1 MIVNEPYLPTI
12 TLQDIL
18 NFNPADEQTY
28 TSSRLVNAV
37 ANILCETTTRETSVF
52 AERLQLDMRHLT
64 YAIELETGMTLKSL
78 INEYRLAKVQE
89 FMAQNPDVS
98 ATEVARL
105 FGFSTPHA
113 LWRFFQIHTGQTPEG
128 QKSTAPR
135 LDNYHKMVKDIK
147 EGRYTPKWK
156 VQKQDESDNN
166 K

>member
-1 MIVNEPYLPTI
+1 MILNEPYLPTI

-78 INEYRLAKVQE
+78 INEYRLTRVQE

-135 LDNYHKMVKDIK
+135 LDNYHKMVKHIR
-147 EGRYTPKWK
+147 EGRYTPKWRP
-156 VQKQDESDNN
+156 QEHNDI
-166 K
+166 